1 MFNINKWGTNK
12 LKRIN
17 LDQLNQ
23 VIVQPLREALI
34 RNEHIAVFDNYEE
47 WGNVKAAAIQ
57 LKDPDLEDERTL
69 DALDDNLYTILDQGQ
84 TPCNSNFLALA
95 YGYTYLFQRINAI
108 ENAFKALNYG
118 TDKTRETG
126 LFVDIGCGIGALLV
140 ALRNLHENEDFI
152 LNYRGYDIVE
162 EVLSINQNLLNEVYP
177 NNNVTINGNQ
187 IESFGNQDRGDIKHV
202 IMVFSYLF
210 SQNGIEGSFNE
221 FEAKIDELFNEFN
234 LSRFYLVQINIRPG
248 YYTEYQNFLN
258 QLVDSKKYTIEVM
271 TNTCVNVNNNR
282 LSRLSREI
290 DSMSSVG
297 DSNVHCCV
305 REIKRV

>member
-1 MFNINKWGTNK
+1 M
-12 LKRIN
+12 
-17 LDQLNQ
+17 
-23 VIVQPLREALI
+23 
-34 RNEHIAVFDNYEE
+34 
-47 WGNVKAAAIQ
+47 
-57 LKDPDLEDERTL
+57 
-69 DALDDNLYTILDQGQ
+69 
-84 TPCNSNFLALA
+84 
-95 YGYTYLFQRINAI
+95 
-108 ENAFKALNYG
+108 
-118 TDKTRETG
+118 
-126 LFVDIGCGIGALLV
+126 
-140 ALRNLHENEDFI
+140 
-152 LNYRGYDIVE
+152 
-162 EVLSINQNLLNEVYP
+162 
-177 NNNVTINGNQ
+177 TINGNQ